1 MGVFKLQ
8 VLHQLLLLL
17 EDVLELSKSGLHLLQ
32 RELVLTLR
40 GLVLCHP
47 GVELSDGV
55 VKQCPFLQEDI
66 NLLHPLIRDS
76 LDLVVPL
83 LQSSNLSISLSMSGH
98 LLGSSV
104 CSIKNLSVGKAGL
117 VEGRNLLMK
126 GLDLVQICR
135 LGKTLSSGLL
145 STSQPGRVLLDS
157 SPVLSPELDI
167 VGVLVALNLGVC
179 SQLGNIVCD
188 PLQLILEGLGVGIHF
203 VSLGKKSKLGGSS
216 FSKNRTLGGN
226 ILLEVHGPGYT
237 ILREHGAGSLLDV
250 LKLSSGSILPAI
262 NGLKAVVEGS
272 KISNKLFNDSNGFLE
287 ASNNLKLDLNSC
299 NLLANQLL
307 LVLRKGDGH
316 AGEVIIDSLEE
327 ATDGVVA
334 LIEQVLPLLHVRNG
348 IIKSIPL
355 LHLLDLL
362 LSNLKLCSNGLIVLS
377 ITDPGLLG
385 VHKELQSIRGLLL
398 GIIPTLLN
406 PLDITLKELGF
417 VRVLKDDLALSNE
430 VHNNIPLAIKLNQ
443 GLLLP
448 LNELI
453 HILDTGWG
461 DVTGGGKHDT
471 VQELNM
477 GLQLITVGV
486 ALPVEIHHDLSLHDS
501 GNELLMLLDQTIK
514 ETHLLGTLVFGSFC
528 HQDFKNLGEPFFDL
542 SPLQIFAESMEVV
555 SLPLELGRGVNLVRH
570 DTS

>member
-1 MGVFKLQ
+1 M
-8 VLHQLLLLL
+8 
-17 EDVLELSKSGLHLLQ
+17 SGHLL
-32 RELVLTLR
+32 
-40 GLVLCHP
+40 G
-47 GVELSDGV
+47 
-55 VKQCPFLQEDI
+55 
-66 NLLHPLIRDS
+66 
-76 LDLVVPL
+76 
-83 LQSSNLSISLSMSGH
+83 SSVCSISLSMSGH

-188 PLQLILEGLGVGIHF
+188 PLQLILEGLGVGIHL

-287 ASNNLKLDLNSC
+287 ATNNLKLDLNSC

-327 ATDGVVA
+327 ATDGGVA
-334 LIEQVLPLLHVRNG
+334 LIKQVLPLLQVRDS

-377 ITDPGLLG
+377 IADPGLLG

-471 VQELNM
+471 IQELNM
-477 GLQLITVGV
+477 GLQLITIGV
-486 ALPVEIHHDLSLHDS
+486 ALPVEIHHERSLLYIWDQ
-501 GNELLMLLDQTIK
+501 LLMLLDKNTKFLILSF
-514 ETHLLGTLVFGSFC
+514 LLRLGPLC
-528 HQDFKNLGEPFFDL
+528 HQDLKNLVKPLLHL
-542 SPLQIFAESMEVV
+542 STLKVLAEGLEVV
-555 SLPLELGRGVNLVRH
+555 SLPLELSRGVDLVSHDARDSLLNILHPLGHLCVAHLIDLLDDLVIFLPERHGEAGLNLRSLVEVNQAIK
-570 DTS
+570 

>member
-1 MGVFKLQ
+1 M
-8 VLHQLLLLL
+8 
-17 EDVLELSKSGLHLLQ
+17 SGHLL
-32 RELVLTLR
+32 
-40 GLVLCHP
+40 G
-47 GVELSDGV
+47 
-55 VKQCPFLQEDI
+55 
-66 NLLHPLIRDS
+66 
-76 LDLVVPL
+76 
-83 LQSSNLSISLSMSGH
+83 SSVCSISLSMSGH

-167 VGVLVALNLGVC
+167 IGVLVALNLGVC

-188 PLQLILEGLGVGIHF
+188 PLQLILEGLGVGIHL

-299 NLLANQLL
+299 NLLRKQLL

-334 LIEQVLPLLHVRNG
+334 LIEQVLPLLQVRDG

-362 LSNLKLCSNGLIVLS
+362 LSNLKLCSNSLVVLG
-377 ITDPGLLG
+377 IADPGLLG
-385 VHKELQSIRGLLL
+385 VLKELQPVLGLLL

-417 VRVLKDDLALSNE
+417 VRVHKNLLALLNE
-430 VHNNIPLAIKLNQ
+430 VIDNIPLRVKLNQ
-443 GLLLP
+443 RLLLP
-448 LNELI
+448 LNKLI

-461 DVTGGGKHDT
+461 DVTGGRKHDT

-477 GLQLITVGV
+477 GLQLITIGV
-486 ALPVEIHHDLSLHDS
+486 ALPVEIHHDRGLLYA
-501 GNELLMLLDQTIK
+501 GNELLMLLDQNIQFLILSFLLRLGPLRH
-514 ETHLLGTLVFGSFC
+514 EDFENLVQPLLHLSTLEV
-528 HQDFKNLGEPFFDL
+528 L
-542 SPLQIFAESMEVV
+542 AEGVEVV
-555 SLPLELGRGVNLVRH
+555 SLPLKLSRGVDLVRH
-570 DTS
+570 DARDSLLNILHPLGHLCVAHLIDLLDELVVFLPERHLEAGLNLRSLVEVNQAIK